1 MSEIDYEAR
10 KKIVLDRLAT
20 EIVQKELAEEKA
32 VKEAEERRLAHEEEQ
47 RAIFAEMERI
57 LPRICELNWRVFP
70 EFLVKAGSALRG
82 LAMEYDVLIAEE
94 KELKTLFT
102 GLRLRYTDAG
112 RVISLIS
119 AQQDNTDEQI
129 PADMAII
136 LETAFT
142 ERQINHVFTST
153 ILRFLDFSKRRKM
166 GTSELVQ

>member
-1 MSEIDYEAR
+1 MSEDLAIR
-10 KKIVLDRLAT
+10 KKAILDRLAQ
-20 EIVQKELAEEKA
+20 EILDKELAEEKA
-32 VKEAEERRLAHEEEQ
+32 VREAEAKRLAHEEEQ

-166 GTSELVQ
+166 GTSELVR